1 MLVTCIAIL
10 AVDFRIFPRRF
21 AKTETFG
28 ISLMDIGVG
37 TFIVSSAI
45 TSKYARGQYPPRMFS
60 DGGKEENKSGG
71 GGGGGGDGSGCE
83 GTSENESERRCRN
96 DIDNVNHNSN
106 QNNDRVKVTNLKKTI
121 NATTHNSSN
130 TRTDTSSETSRSEN
144 EDEHSTE
151 TKIKKS
157 KNAEFFRLLKLF
169 IFLNN
174 KNWQHFSVL
183 LLGIG
188 RMVVLKLFNY
198 SENESEYGVHWNF
211 FVTLFLIWKI
221 TDLLHRFIPRKI
233 LPCLSILI
241 LLLYQFILLAT
252 PLSYFIFTAPRK
264 NFFNSNR
271 EGIFSLFGY
280 VPLYLLVET
289 FSYHFFFQFEN
300 ETETG
305 IDSERSNDNEN
316 EEISEKSENV
326 LHEIMIAGKDG
337 NKSESVSV
345 LSKSVSMQRKNNT
358 EKIMESSETMII
370 ENYSNDERRSIY
382 DNITKNNI
390 TKNNSRNNE
399 IGEINDHNIYEKLG
413 NKSKRKL
420 FFQLFIVS
428 TVLWTAWLASTS
440 VQQTSR
446 RLANIAFISL
456 VLALSFTL
464 ILFISI
470 VDSVGDLVLVHKGCK
485 LKNKSNKINNT
496 NNNTSNNSNDY
507 DINNSVNG
515 SVICDEGSNIYN
527 DSNHDNRNKDS
538 LNNEDVNDECNDD
551 LRKTSNKP
559 VSVTHVPVRT
569 LEYLNTMQ
577 LPVFL
582 IANVFTGMINMS
594 IETMYV
600 THLYA
605 FFILLFYLF
614 TVVGVSWYLIS
625 RSKNN

>member
-1 MLVTCIAIL
+1 MNYGTKSSSSKLSSHQEYSQPLITSNSMNSPINMKKEIKNREL
-10 AVDFRIFPRRF
+10 TPELFRSIVRDDSI
-21 AKTETFG
+21 EMSMCTFERTDNMYTNRSRME
-28 ISLMDIGVG
+28 ISQ
-37 TFIVSSAI
+37 
-45 TSKYARGQYPPRMFS
+45 TSKYI
-60 DGGKEENKSGG
+60 ENQNQSRIPLSQSNPSHLTNTHLIHPSTNINTSTSTYNPIQSLPLTPTKSKLFL
-71 GGGGGGDGSGCE
+71 
-83 GTSENESERRCRN
+83 TKSENQNQLLTHSYQTDSLNVSNSGNSVQGPSLGLSTSTWIEDQYLLSDRAIMAALARTQM
-96 DIDNVNHNSN
+96 DIEKNRK
-106 QNNDRVKVTNLKKTI
+106 NNL
-121 NATTHNSSN
+121 NSSYLN
-130 TRTDTSSETSRSEN
+130 SSSCN
-144 EDEHSTE
+144 
-151 TKIKKS
+151 
-157 KNAEFFRLLKLF
+157 
-169 IFLNN
+169 
-174 KNWQHFSVL
+174 
-183 LLGIG
+183 
-188 RMVVLKLFNY
+188 
-198 SENESEYGVHWNF
+198 
-211 FVTLFLIWKI
+211 
-221 TDLLHRFIPRKI
+221 
-233 LPCLSILI
+233 
-241 LLLYQFILLAT
+241 
-252 PLSYFIFTAPRK
+252 
-264 NFFNSNR
+264 NSNR
-271 EGIFSLFGY
+271 
-280 VPLYLLVET
+280 
-289 FSYHFFFQFEN
+289 N
-300 ETETG
+300 
-305 IDSERSNDNEN
+305 N
-316 EEISEKSENV
+316 
-326 LHEIMIAGKDG
+326 DG
-337 NKSESVSV
+337 N
-345 LSKSVSMQRKNNT
+345 NG
-358 EKIMESSETMII
+358 
-370 ENYSNDERRSIY
+370 
-382 DNITKNNI
+382 
-390 TKNNSRNNE
+390 RNNE

-496 NNNTSNNSNDY
+496 NNNTSNNTNNNTNSY
-507 DINNSVNG
+507 DINNNVNG

-527 DSNHDNRNKDS
+527 DSNHDNRNKDRDS
-538 LNNEDVNDECNDD
+538 LNNEDVNDESNDD
-551 LRKTSNKP
+551 LRKTSNKS